1 MLAAAMDGET
11 TPAPGTP
18 RNLPAVRIIYFA
30 LVGAVLIYG
39 GLIQMVPPPAGAKV
53 PHPVGEVILGVAFLT
68 AVAALF
74 VRYRLADAATP
85 ALSLGIYV
93 LSFALSEAP
102 AIFGLVLHFLG
113 GSREVAFGLVF
124 TSLAVLFLCY
134 PRRA

>member
-18 RNLPAVRIIYFA
+18 TNLPAVRIIYFA

-39 GLIQMVPPPAGAKV
+39 GLIQMVSPPGGAKV
-53 PHPVGEVILGVAFLT
+53 PYPVGEVILGVALLT
-68 AVAALF
+68 AAAALF
-74 VRYRLADAATP
+74 VRYRLAAAATP
-85 ALSLGIYV
+85 ARALNLYV
-93 LSFALSEAP
+93 LSFALAEAP

-113 GSREVAFGLVF
+113 GSRGVAFGLVF